1 MLATFIIVSRSRRL
15 KMPEAKKFS
24 LIKPTLQTPFH
35 IDFDWWRINDTNW
48 HVALQ
53 SLLCAQHQEAFAGLP
68 EGQMIDWVD
77 PETAEVRQLDG
88 LQNTLINHCA
98 QQPGFLDDHTAL
110 VDAIFRLLLVN
121 GNTPISSEELGT
133 RLHRPADIILKT
145 IAGPR
150 VYKGLKPFV
159 A

>member
-1 MLATFIIVSRSRRL
+1 
-15 KMPEAKKFS
+15 MPEVKKFS

-35 IDFDWWRINDTNW
+35 IDFEWWRINDTNW

-53 SLLCAQHQEAFAGLP
+53 SLLCPEHQEAYAGLS

-88 LQNTLINHCA
+88 LQNTVIRHCA
-98 QQPGFLDDHTAL
+98 QQPGFLDEHTAL
-110 VDAIFRLLLVN
+110 VDAIFRMLLVN
-121 GNTPISSEELGT
+121 GNTPMSVEELGV
-133 RLHRPADIILKT
+133 RLNRPADTILKT

-159 A
+159 T